1 MKRVAAVVAL
11 LCGLLL
17 LGSAPAGA
25 ACLGPSI
32 EYESG
37 PVRRGGTVTVTGS
50 GFGDNCYD
58 TGPPPAGE
66 GYLGKP
72 LTEIEVVLV
81 QSDRQTVVARGA
93 ADEGYAF
100 EIDVVV
106 PVGSFPGEARLLAL
120 DAATGLTA
128 AGDPERPVLITPD
141 PPLATDQPMVRFEGS
156 DQRPSTT
163 IPEID
168 DRDAEATSNTPPPQP
183 SAGDDSDGGLVVF
196 GLGALAAMGLLAAMT
211 LARRR
216 GHH

>member
-1 MKRVAAVVAL
+1 MVAL
-11 LCGLLL
+11 LGGLLL
-17 LGSAPAGA
+17 LEPAAAGA

-93 ADEGYAF
+93 ADDGYAF

-106 PVGSFPGEARLLAL
+106 PGRVVPG
-120 DAATGLTA
+120 
-128 AGDPERPVLITPD
+128 
-141 PPLATDQPMVRFEGS
+141 
-156 DQRPSTT
+156 
-163 IPEID
+163 
-168 DRDAEATSNTPPPQP
+168 
-183 SAGDDSDGGLVVF
+183 
-196 GLGALAAMGLLAAMT
+196 
-211 LARRR
+211 
-216 GHH
+216 

>member
-1 MKRVAAVVAL
+1 MKRVATVVAL
-11 LCGLLL
+11 LCGLLH
-17 LGSAPAGA
+17 LGSAPVGA

-37 PVRRGGTVTVTGS
+37 AVRRGGTVTVTGS

-120 DAATGLTA
+120 DEATGLTA
-128 AGDPERPVLITPD
+128 SGDLAVTWTWPRTKKRAGMDRY
-141 PPLATDQPMVRFEGS
+141 R
-156 DQRPSTT
+156 RSTGT
-163 IPEID
+163 ASSVSSS
-168 DRDAEATSNTPPPQP
+168 RTA
-183 SAGDDSDGGLVVF
+183 
-196 GLGALAAMGLLAAMT
+196 
-211 LARRR
+211 
-216 GHH
+216 